1 MQIFLIQIQV
11 PSVQVK
17 EETAQASAGEQI
29 QVWQFQLPAAE
40 AVSTAAKCCETLSL
54 LVLGRREL
62 AVQLLHGKMK

>member
-54 LVLGRREL
+54 LVLGRRE
-62 AVQLLHGKMK
+62 